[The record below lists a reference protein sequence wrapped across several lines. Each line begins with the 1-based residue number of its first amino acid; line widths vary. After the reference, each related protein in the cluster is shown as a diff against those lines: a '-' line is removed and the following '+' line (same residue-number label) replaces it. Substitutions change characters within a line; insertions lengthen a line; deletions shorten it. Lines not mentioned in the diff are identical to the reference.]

1 MQTTKEM
8 FKKENQAKQRRKR
21 KTKEEM
27 ERNKNKER
35 INEKEGERRKAS
47 HSKSSCD
54 IPPKFSSLFSLAYHF
69 TRSLPPSLP
78 PSLSLSLSLYTHQFS
93 LFRTYTLLILRL
105 LRRNKWQVRDYKWE
119 INTARG
125 QKGFETFC
133 CSAQKLFLRQKI
145 SNF

>member
-35 INEKEGERRKAS
+35 INEKEGEGRKAS

-69 TRSLPPSLP
+69 TRSLPPSL
-78 PSLSLSLSLYTHQFS
+78 SLSLSLSLYTHQFS